1 MKIQF
6 KQDGTSES
14 VKEIIESNL
23 GGSNLT
29 QEVNDIL
36 FELPVSQID
45 VAFTVLLEHIADLQH
60 YKDSTSGLLVT
71 DNKKDFWT
79 LE

>member
-1 MKIQF
+1 MKLEL
-6 KQDGTSES
+6 KKDGTHES

-23 GGSNLT
+23 GGSNIS

-36 FELPVSQID
+36 AELPVSKID
-45 VAFTVLLEHIADLQH
+45 EAFKVLLEHISDLQH
-60 YKDSTSGLLVT
+60 YKDSTKGLLVT

-79 LE
+79 L

>member
-1 MKIQF
+1 MKLEF
-6 KQDGTSES
+6 KKDGAYES

-23 GGSNLT
+23 GGSNLN

-36 FELPVSQID
+36 LELPVSKIND
-45 VAFTVLLEHIADLQH
+45 AFVVLLEHISDLQH
-60 YKDSTSGLLVT
+60 YKDSTTGLLVT

-79 LE
+79 L